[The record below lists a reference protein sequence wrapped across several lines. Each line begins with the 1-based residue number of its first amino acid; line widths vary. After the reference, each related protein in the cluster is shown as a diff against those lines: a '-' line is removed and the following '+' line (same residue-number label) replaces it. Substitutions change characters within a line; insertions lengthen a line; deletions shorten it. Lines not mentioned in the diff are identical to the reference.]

1 MLKCPSMECLN
12 ELWNMIQLLTK
23 KEGIE
28 DPQGILLSGK
38 YKLQYSSYT
47 DLLYECLN
55 SFELL

>member
-1 MLKCPSMECLN
+1 MEEYLN

-47 DLLYECLN
+47 DPLYECLN